1 MEEACG
7 ADEGW
12 GCQGRGR
19 AAEEDS
25 DVEVASGGRE
35 EE

>member
-1 MEEACG
+1 MEARG

-12 GCQGRGR
+12 GCQASGR

-25 DVEVASGGRE
+25 DVVVAGGGRE
-35 EE
+35 EK